1 MKRGSGGAREP
12 GSRGR
17 RPVFVALALLCAGA
31 GPAAA
36 MQDSVVRISPEKRA
50 PDSTGLNVLP
60 AAIVQELL
68 RSYND
73 SGTTRIVGGFRLP
86 AGSRLTGPL
95 GVFRGSLRVSGEVI
109 GRITVINGDLII
121 DSGAHVSGEM
131 LVVGGQIL
139 IREGARVEGRQRFY
153 PVQARLTR
161 NGAGLLVIPP
171 PAQTLGDL
179 ASVRAPITTGH
190 FRTDLGVETGRTYN
204 RIEGLPIVFGPSIT
218 REGLRDVEA
227 RLDLRGIVWTAPD
240 KTDRRSE
247 FGYSGRVEF
256 RFGVERRLSVSGNAY
271 RMIAPIEEQP
281 LSRSEVGW
289 AGFVLQR
296 DYRDFYQAQ
305 GAAGHMSYNLG
316 SGLTIGTSIRYDA
329 ERSVPAGDPISLFRN
344 TVWRPN
350 PLVDDGHYITWRVG
364 LDLDTRN
371 EPASPTS
378 GWLVHTYWEQTR
390 SNDAA
395 PVSLP
400 SEVRNPIAPGRYA
413 SARIM
418 FDARRYAR
426 INPSVRASIRVVGA
440 GWISGDPLPVQR
452 RLSLGGPDI
461 LPGYSF
467 RSFNCVPPS
476 LVDPSQPALCDRMLA
491 TQLELRT
498 RTHIGLPLSTS
509 DPYIG
514 ALQRLLAIREPDLVI
529 FGDLGK
535 SWITGEGPGRVPNN
549 RLPVLRE
556 WASDVGFGVDLG
568 GIGFYLAQPLTD
580 SRPLL
585 FSVRLQRRF

>member
-1 MKRGSGGAREP
+1 MKPGNRGAGEP
-12 GSRGR
+12 GIGWRW
-17 RPVFVALALLCAGA
+17 PALVALALLCAQEGWA
-31 GPAAA
+31 SA
-36 MQDSVVRISPEKRA
+36 MQDSVIKISPERRA
-50 PDSTGLNVLP
+50 PDSTGQYVLP
-60 AAIVQELL
+60 SAIVQELL
-68 RSYND
+68 RAYND
-73 SGTTRIVGGFRLP
+73 SGTTRIVGGFQLP
-86 AGSRLTGPL
+86 AGAQLTGPL
-95 GVFRGSLRVSGEVI
+95 AVFRGSLRVSGEVI
-109 GRITVINGDLII
+109 GRVTVINGDLIV
-121 DSGAHVSGEM
+121 DGGAHLAGDM

-139 IREGARVEGRQRFY
+139 IREGARVEGRQRAY
-153 PVQARLTR
+153 PIQARLTR
-161 NGAGLLVIPP
+161 NGNGLLAIPP

-190 FRTDLGVETGRTYN
+190 FRTDVGLETGRTYN
-204 RIEGLPIVFGPSIT
+204 RIEGLPIIFGPSVT

-227 RLDLRGIVWTAPD
+227 RLDARGIVWTAPD

-247 FGYSGRVEF
+247 FGYSARLEF
-256 RFGVERRLSVSGNAY
+256 RLGTERRLAVSGHAY

-281 LSRSEVGW
+281 LSRSEGGW
-289 AGFVLQR
+289 AGFLLQR

-305 GAAGHMSYNLG
+305 GAAGHLSYNLG
-316 SGLTIGTSIRYDA
+316 SGLTIGTSIRYEA

-350 PLVDDGHYITWRVG
+350 PLVDDGHYTTWRVG

-371 EPASPTS
+371 EPVSPTS
-378 GWLVHTYWEQTR
+378 GWLVRTYWEQTR

-413 SARIM
+413 SSRIM

-426 INPSVRASIRVVGA
+426 INPSVRAAIRVLGA

-498 RTHIGLPLSTS
+498 RTHIGLPFASS
-509 DPYIG
+509 DPYVS
-514 ALQRLLAIREPDLVI
+514 ALQRLLAIREPDIVI

-535 SWITGEGPGRVPNN
+535 SWITGEGPGRVPND

-556 WASDVGFGVDLG
+556 WAADLGFGVDVG
-568 GIGFYLAQPLTD
+568 GIGFYLAQPLTG